1 MGEVFNIISQQSTAK
16 PGCIIELDAITDF
29 VCICSQSNLTGT
41 KSKLQYYMLV
51 VVLRHLY
58 FLIMPQ
64 QQGKETQLLH
74 VFEEDLILGN
84 EKKDDYSQELPPA
97 ENSMIPF

>member
-1 MGEVFNIISQQSTAK
+1 
-16 PGCIIELDAITDF
+16 
-29 VCICSQSNLTGT
+29 
-41 KSKLQYYMLV
+41 
-51 VVLRHLY
+51 
-58 FLIMPQ
+58 MPQ

-97 ENSMIPF
+97 ENSMVPF